1 MMRLLMQK
9 IKNRLYIA
17 VLKMILYDR
26 DKLWLTGKQ
35 KSQIVGLIRKLE
47 RITYG

>member
-1 MMRLLMQK
+1 MQK
-9 IKNRLYIA
+9 VKNRLCIA

-26 DKLWLTGKQ
+26 EKENIWLTGKQ